1 MQIKNGQIGIAHN
14 PLWYEPY
21 DPSDP
26 DDVEGCNRAM
36 DFMIGWYVNVIQNE
50 TWVSLV
56 SDRS

>member
-1 MQIKNGQIGIAHN
+1 MQNKNGQIGIAHN

-36 DFMIGWYVNVIQNE
+36 DFMIGW
-50 TWVSLV
+50 
-56 SDRS
+56 